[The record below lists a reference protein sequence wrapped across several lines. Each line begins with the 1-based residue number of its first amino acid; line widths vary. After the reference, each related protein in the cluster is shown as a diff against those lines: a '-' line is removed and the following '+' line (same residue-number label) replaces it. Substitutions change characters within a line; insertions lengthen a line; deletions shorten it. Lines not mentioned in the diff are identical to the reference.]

1 MPALPS
7 AGDEGLEV
15 LNSEKVR
22 RYFDGAAERFDAI
35 YREEKSLP
43 QKVVDHLFRSVVQRR
58 FQLTFELC
66 GEVAGKRVLDIGCG
80 SGRYSIEFARRGA
93 EVIGL
98 DLAPAMVEM
107 AQKAAAAAGVAERC
121 QFVQTDF
128 LTWGEPHHFDIC
140 LGIGFFDYI
149 EEPEIFLGKIRE
161 LTSERGLFS
170 FPIRWRLR
178 SLTRWMRLRL
188 NSCPVYFYDE
198 TRVVYLLC
206 EAGWASPA
214 VHRLSRDYLVD
225 VQMG

>member
-1 MPALPS
+1 M
-7 AGDEGLEV
+7 EV
-15 LNSEKVR
+15 PNSEKVR

-43 QKVVDHLFRSVVQRR
+43 QKLVDHLFRRVVQRR
-58 FQLTFELC
+58 FQLTFDLC
-66 GEVAGKRVLDIGCG
+66 GEVAGKRVLDVGCG

-98 DLAPAMVEM
+98 DLAPTMVEM
-107 AQKAAAAAGVAERC
+107 AQEAAAAAGVAERC
-121 QFVQTDF
+121 RFMQADF
-128 LTWGEPHHFDIC
+128 ETWREPHHFDIC

-149 EEPEIFLGKIRE
+149 EEPEIVLGKIRAC
-161 LTSERGLFS
+161 TTERALFS

-178 SLTRWMRLRL
+178 SPTRWLRLRL

-198 TRVVYLLC
+198 AEVVRLLC
-206 EAGWASPA
+206 KAGWASPA

-225 VQMG
+225 VQMA